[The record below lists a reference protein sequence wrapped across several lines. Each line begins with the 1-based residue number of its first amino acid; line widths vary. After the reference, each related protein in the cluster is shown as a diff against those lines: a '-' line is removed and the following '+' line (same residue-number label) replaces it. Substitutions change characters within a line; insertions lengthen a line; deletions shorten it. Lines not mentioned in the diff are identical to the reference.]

1 MKKKLIFV
9 SMLVLTLLLLMPTI
23 PAIQQNLVKNEKIV
37 ESLET
42 NLKFPI
48 LNGIVCL
55 LLISRWIRVVILV
68 SVSSNGTDDGGRGP
82 PDIEILHPILYFR
95 AMWLAMKLNLLM
107 ISSQILSDE
116 LGLNWIFPFIG

>member
-1 MKKKLIFV
+1 MNKKILISSLFV
-9 SMLVLTLLLLMPTI
+9 LILFLLMPTI

-48 LNGIVCL
+48 LNGIVCF
-55 LLISRWIRVVILV
+55 LLISRYIRATILH

-107 ISSQILSDE
+107 ISSIILSDE

>member
-1 MKKKLIFV
+1 MKKKLIFG

-23 PAIQQNLVKNEKIV
+23 PAIQQNVVKNEKID
-37 ESLET
+37 ESEDQI
-42 NLKFPI
+42 KFPI
-48 LNGIVCL
+48 LNGIVCF
-55 LLISRWIRVVILV
+55 LLISRYIRASILR
-68 SVSSNGTDDGGRGP
+68 SISSNGTDDGSRGP

-107 ISSQILSDE
+107 ISSIILSDE

>member
-1 MKKKLIFV
+1 MKKKLIFG
-9 SMLVLTLLLLMPTI
+9 SMLVLTLLLLMPAI

-37 ESLET
+37 ESEDQI
-42 NLKFPI
+42 KFPI
-48 LNGIVCL
+48 LNGIVCF
-55 LLISRWIRVVILV
+55 LLISRYIRAIILH

-95 AMWLAMKLNLLM
+95 AMWLVMKLNLLM
-107 ISSQILSDE
+107 ISSIILSDE